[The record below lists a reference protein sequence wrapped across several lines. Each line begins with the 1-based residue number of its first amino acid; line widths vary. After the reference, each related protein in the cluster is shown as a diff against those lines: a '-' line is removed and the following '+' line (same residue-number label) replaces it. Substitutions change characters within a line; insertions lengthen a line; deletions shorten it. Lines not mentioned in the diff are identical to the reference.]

1 MNVTRISVRRRQVLS
16 VLLAV
21 IGGVCELAGA
31 SLANSQSQQNKTPV
45 PQQPAAQQPTAQPAS
60 VRATVWVNIASGY
73 YHRPDS
79 RHYGKTK
86 RGKYMLEADAI
97 RAGFQPARN

>member
-1 MNVTRISVRRRQVLS
+1 MNVSRTSVRRRQVLA
-16 VLLAV
+16 VLFVA

-31 SLANSQSQQNKTPV
+31 PRANSQAQQNKTPV
-45 PQQPAAQQPTAQPAS
+45 PQQPATQPTAQPAS
-60 VRATVWVNIASGY
+60 ARTTVWVNTASGY

-86 RGKYMLEADAI
+86 RGKYMTEADAI

>member
-1 MNVTRISVRRRQVLS
+1 MMSVPRISVRQKQVLA
-16 VLLAV
+16 VLFV
-21 IGGVCELAGA
+21 TIGEAYEFAGA
-31 SLANSQSQQNKTPV
+31 MQANSQAQQNKTPV
-45 PQQPAAQQPTAQPAS
+45 PQQPATQPTAQPAS
-60 VRATVWVNIASGY
+60 ARSTVWINTASGY

-86 RGKYMLEADAI
+86 RGKNMTEADAI